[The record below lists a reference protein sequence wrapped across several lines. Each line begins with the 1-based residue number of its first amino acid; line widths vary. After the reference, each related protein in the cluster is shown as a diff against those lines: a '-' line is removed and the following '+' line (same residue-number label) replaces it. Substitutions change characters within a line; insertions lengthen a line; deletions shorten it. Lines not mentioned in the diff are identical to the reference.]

1 MKKMRRKNFP
11 NHRLHI
17 TSKTCNFIH
26 IQISS
31 HSLHIAIFSL
41 VVISN
46 FLYLTMRIRLYPY
59 PNGPWQSIWTKIKF
73 QTYHLKLYYK
83 SSIIALLHAT
93 EIYHGTVNMD
103 IRFFI

>member
-41 VVISN
+41 LVISN
-46 FLYLTMRIRLYPY
+46 FLYLTMRIRLYQY

-73 QTYHLKLYYK
+73 QTYYLKLYYK
-83 SSIIALLHAT
+83 SSIIALLHTT
-93 EIYHGTVNMD
+93 EIYHRTVNMD